1 MTCFVVQGHIFCN
14 ILNVLT
20 VTFDQ
25 FIASLLNKIFNFF
38 KKKGRIDLKHFNI
51 LTVVMI

>member
-25 FIASLLNKIFNFF
+25 FIASLL
-38 KKKGRIDLKHFNI
+38 IDLKHLNSCDDAEI
-51 LTVVMI
+51 STKLAWVNS